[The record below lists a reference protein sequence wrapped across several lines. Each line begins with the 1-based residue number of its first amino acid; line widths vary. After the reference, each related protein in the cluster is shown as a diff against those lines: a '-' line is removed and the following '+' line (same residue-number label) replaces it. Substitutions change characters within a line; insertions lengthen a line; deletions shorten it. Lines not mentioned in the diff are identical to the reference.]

1 MPRAFHS
8 FVVQIKRNFRRAI
21 ASVSNEK
28 EFLAQLRFKIVA
40 HFFQRLRRAFP
51 SAHPITRIAP
61 RQLVTGHPQ
70 QICVQC
76 DQAHD
81 QSHQDG
87 DAGAYP

>member
-8 FVVQIKRNFRRAI
+8 FVAQIKRNFRRAI

-40 HFFQRLRRAFP
+40 HFFQRRGRAFP
-51 SAHPITRIAP
+51 SAHPVARIAP
-61 RQLVTGHPQ
+61 RKLITCDAQ
-70 QICVQC
+70 QIRVQR

-81 QSHQDG
+81 
-87 DAGAYP
+87 